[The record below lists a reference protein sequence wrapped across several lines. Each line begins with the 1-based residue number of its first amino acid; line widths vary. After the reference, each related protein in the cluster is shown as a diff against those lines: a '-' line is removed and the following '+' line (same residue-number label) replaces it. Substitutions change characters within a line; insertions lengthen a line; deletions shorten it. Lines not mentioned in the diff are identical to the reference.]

1 MPTGLVVAPLSLSR
15 STCALES
22 RITLYRTARE
32 LTLQTFVKSG
42 GSHEPHLQAKVDLA
56 LVRENDGVS
65 WANYLRVCIIW
76 YTVYSCTCERQLP
89 YTCCFEYVAHFV
101 IRRKEG

>member
-15 STCALES
+15 STCVLES

-56 LVRENDGVS
+56 LVRKTTGCLGQIIYVCVS
-65 WANYLRVCIIW
+65 YGI
-76 YTVYSCTCERQLP
+76 P
-89 YTCCFEYVAHFV
+89 YIRAHASGSYPTPAV
-101 IRRKEG
+101 SNMSLIS